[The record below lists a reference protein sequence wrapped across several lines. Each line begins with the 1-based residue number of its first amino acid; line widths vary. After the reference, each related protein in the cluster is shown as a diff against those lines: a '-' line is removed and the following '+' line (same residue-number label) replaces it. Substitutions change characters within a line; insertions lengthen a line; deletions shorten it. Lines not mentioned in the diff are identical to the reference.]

1 MRYDAPAPGGGGPK
15 ISRTRVS
22 AVLITT
28 RESLTVSTQATSP
41 FNPLKPYKQEYGTL
55 RNYIGGEWVESKTD
69 RHLDVHNPA
78 TGEVIGQVPLST
90 KDDMDAAIKAA
101 QEAWWDWRS
110 TPPIVRARYMF
121 KIKDLLEKYFEEISR
136 VATQEHGKC
145 IDEARGETRR
155 AIENVETAAGIPS
168 LMMGYN
174 LEDGAAKNIDEAV
187 IRQPVGVFGHVA
199 PFNFPG
205 MVPYWFW
212 PYALATGNT
221 FVLKPSEQTPIT
233 LHRTFEILE
242 DADLPE
248 GVFNLVNGD
257 KIAVDAMLDSP
268 DVKGVTFVGST
279 PTGKYIYAR
288 CGETGKR
295 CIAQAGAKNFLT
307 VMPDAEIDR
316 AMPNMMASFFGNS
329 GQRCLAG
336 ANLVAVGDVH
346 DELRDKFV
354 AAAKALKVGPGLDET
369 VQMGPVISKKS
380 LDRIHGYIEM
390 ALEQGATMLLDGRDL
405 VVPGYE
411 GGYFIGPTVLDD
423 CTPEMTHCQD
433 EIFGPVASIIRV
445 KDLEEAIKI
454 TNASPF
460 ANSASL
466 YTQSGRA
473 ARTFNYKVVAGNIG
487 INLGIPAPMAYFP
500 FAGAKDSFFGTMH
513 GQGTDAVQFFT
524 DSKVV
529 ISRW

>member
-1 MRYDAPAPGGGGPK
+1 MA
-15 ISRTRVS
+15 
-22 AVLITT
+22 
-28 RESLTVSTQATSP
+28 E
-41 FNPLKPYKQEYGTL
+41 FNLLKPYKEDYGTL
-55 RNYIGGEWVESKTD
+55 KNYIDGEWVEAKTD
-69 RHLDVHNPA
+69 RYLDVTNPA
-78 TGEVIGQVPLST
+78 SGEVIGKVPLSS
-90 KDDMDAAIKAA
+90 KADMDAAIKSSH
-101 QEAWWDWRS
+101 EAWWDWRT

-121 KIKDLLEKYFEEISR
+121 KIKEILEKHFEDVSR
-136 VATQEHGKC
+136 VATQEHGKS

-155 AIENVETAAGIPS
+155 AIENIETAAGIPMM
-168 LMMGYN
+168 MMGYN

-187 IRQPVGVFGHVA
+187 IRQPMGVFGHVA

-233 LHRTFEILE
+233 LQRTFEVLE
-242 DADLPE
+242 EADLPP
-248 GVFNLVNGD
+248 GVFNLVHGD
-257 KIAVDAMLDSP
+257 KVAVDAMLDSP
-268 DVKGVTFVGST
+268 TVQGVTFVGST
-279 PTGKYIYAR
+279 PVGRHIYQR

-336 ANLVAVGDVH
+336 ANLVSVGDVH
-346 DELRDKFV
+346 DQLKEKFL
-354 AAAKALKVGPGLDET
+354 AAASNLKVGPGLDES
-369 VQMGPVISKKS
+369 VQMGPVISRKS
-380 LDRIHGYIEM
+380 LERIHGYIEG
-390 ALEQGATMLLDGRDL
+390 AIKQGAKLILDGRG
-405 VVPGYE
+405 VKVPGFE
-411 GGYFIGPTVLDD
+411 GGSWIGPTILDE
-423 CTPEMTHCQD
+423 CTPEMTHCQE

-445 KDLEEAIKI
+445 DDLEEAIKI
-454 TNASPF
+454 TNSSPF

-473 ARTFNYKVVAGNIG
+473 ARTFCYKLAAGNIG

-513 GQGTDAVQFFT
+513 GQGSDAVQFFT

-529 ISRW
+529 ITRW

>member
-1 MRYDAPAPGGGGPK
+1 MA
-15 ISRTRVS
+15 
-22 AVLITT
+22 
-28 RESLTVSTQATSP
+28 E
-41 FNPLKPYKQEYGTL
+41 FNTLKPHKEQYGVL
-55 RNYIGGEWVESKTD
+55 KNYIDGEWVESKTE
-69 RHLDVHNPA
+69 RLLDVTNPA

-90 KDDMDAAIKAA
+90 GTEMDAAIKAA
-101 QEAWWDWRS
+101 NDAWWEWRS

-121 KIKDLLEKYFEEISR
+121 KIKEVLEKHFEDISR
-136 VATQEHGKC
+136 VATQEHGKT

-155 AIENVETAAGIPS
+155 AIENVECAAGIPT

-174 LEDGAAKNIDEAV
+174 LEDGAAKNIDESV
-187 IRQPVGVFGHVA
+187 IRQPMGVFGHVA

-212 PYALATGNT
+212 PFALATGNT

-233 LHRTFEILE
+233 LQRTFEVLE
-242 DADLPE
+242 DADLPP
-248 GVFNLVNGD
+248 GIFNLVNGD
-257 KIAVDAMLDSP
+257 KEAVDALLDNP

-279 PTGKYIYAR
+279 PVGKIIYKR

-346 DELRDKFV
+346 DELREKFL
-354 AAAKALKVGPGLDET
+354 AAAKKLKVGPGLDES

-380 LDRIHGYIEM
+380 LDRIHGYIDM
-390 ALEQGATMLLDGRDL
+390 AVKQGAKLILDGRDIK
-405 VVPGYE
+405 VTDHENGYW
-411 GGYFIGPTVLDD
+411 IGPTILDE
-423 CTPEMTHCQD
+423 CTPEMTHCQE

-445 KDLEEAIKI
+445 NDLEEAIKI

-473 ARTFNYKVVAGNIG
+473 ARTFCYKVVAGNIG
-487 INLGIPAPMAYFP
+487 LNLGIPAPMAYFP
-500 FAGAKDSFFGTMH
+500 FAGAKNSFFGVMH
-513 GQGTDAVQFFT
+513 GQGQDAVQFFT

-529 ISRW
+529 ITRW

>member
-1 MRYDAPAPGGGGPK
+1 MSKTITSEFNLLEPPK
-15 ISRTRVS
+15 HD
-22 AVLITT
+22 
-28 RESLTVSTQATSP
+28 
-41 FNPLKPYKQEYGTL
+41 YGTL
-55 RNYIGGEWVESKTD
+55 RNFVDGEWVEAKTD
-69 RHLDVHNPA
+69 RYLDVTNPA
-78 TGEVIGQVPLST
+78 SGEVIGRVPLST
-90 KDDMDAAIKAA
+90 KEDMDAAIKAA
-101 QEAWWDWRS
+101 RDAWWDWRS

-121 KIKDLLEKYFEEISR
+121 KIKELLEKHFEELSR
-136 VATQEHGKC
+136 VASQEHGKT

-155 AIENVETAAGIPS
+155 AIENIETAAGIPTM
-168 LMMGYN
+168 MMGYN
-174 LEDGAAKNIDEAV
+174 LEDGAAKNIDETA
-187 IRQPVGVFGHVA
+187 IRQPLGVFGHVA

-233 LHRTFEILE
+233 LQRTFEILE
-242 DADLPE
+242 EADLPP
-248 GVFNLVNGD
+248 GVLNLVNGD
-257 KIAVDAMLDSP
+257 KPAVDALLDSP
-268 DVKGVTFVGST
+268 QVEGVTFVGST
-279 PTGKYIYAR
+279 PVAKYIYKR

-336 ANLVAVGDVH
+336 ANLVAVGDVY
-346 DELRDKFV
+346 ETLRDAFL
-354 AAAKALKVGPGLDET
+354 AAASKLRVGPGLDES

-380 LDRIHGYIEM
+380 LERIHGYIEG
-390 ALEQGATMLLDGRDL
+390 ALEQGAKLLLDGRQV
-405 VVPGYE
+405 VVPGFE
-411 GGYFIGPTVLDD
+411 DGYWIGPTILDE
-423 CTPEMTHCQD
+423 CRPEMTHCQE

-445 KDLEEAIKI
+445 KDLEEAIEI

-466 YTQSGRA
+466 YTTSGRA
-473 ARTFNYKVVAGNIG
+473 ARSFTYEVRAGNIG

-500 FAGAKDSFFGTMH
+500 FAGAKDSFFGTLH
-513 GQGTDAVQFFT
+513 GQGQDAVQFFT
-524 DSKVV
+524 DTKVV

>member
-1 MRYDAPAPGGGGPK
+1 
-15 ISRTRVS
+15 
-22 AVLITT
+22 
-28 RESLTVSTQATSP
+28 
-41 FNPLKPYKQEYGTL
+41 
-55 RNYIGGEWVESKTD
+55 
-69 RHLDVHNPA
+69 
-78 TGEVIGQVPLST
+78 
-90 KDDMDAAIKAA
+90 
-101 QEAWWDWRS
+101 
-110 TPPIVRARYMF
+110 
-121 KIKDLLEKYFEEISR
+121 
-136 VATQEHGKC
+136 
-145 IDEARGETRR
+145 
-155 AIENVETAAGIPS
+155 
-168 LMMGYN
+168 
-174 LEDGAAKNIDEAV
+174 
-187 IRQPVGVFGHVA
+187 VFGHVA

-233 LHRTFEILE
+233 LQRTFEVLE
-242 DADLPE
+242 DDDLPP

-257 KIAVDAMLDSP
+257 KEAVDAMIDHP
-268 DVKGVTFVGST
+268 DVQGVTFVGST
-279 PTGKYIYAR
+279 PVGRIIYER
-288 CGETGKR
+288 CGATGKR

-316 AMPNMMASFFGNS
+316 AMPNMMASFFGNA

-346 DELRDKFV
+346 DELREKFLA
-354 AAAKALKVGPGLDET
+354 AAAKLKVGPGLDES
-369 VQMGPVISKKS
+369 VQMGPVISRKS
-380 LDRIHGYIEM
+380 LERIHGYIEM
-390 ALEQGATMLLDGRDL
+390 AVKQGAKLILDGRD
-405 VVPGYE
+405 VKVPGYE
-411 GGYFIGPTVLDD
+411 DGYWIGPTILDE
-423 CTPEMTHCQD
+423 CTPEMTHCQE

-445 KDLEEAIKI
+445 NDLEEAIRI

-473 ARTFNYKVVAGNIG
+473 ARTFTYKVTSGNIG

-500 FAGAKDSFFGTMH
+500 FAGAKDSFFGTLH

-529 ISRW
+529 ITRW